1 MDHLWSPW
9 RTTHVASWAGKS
21 AEEKGTVFEAIA
33 ASNEDESNLVVWR
46 GQTCFVL
53 LNLFPYNNGHCL
65 IVPFRRVPA
74 YTDLEAAEQAEIAAT
89 IDRVMR
95 WLKHAMAPDGFN
107 VGINQGEAAGA
118 GIPSHLHV
126 HVVPRWAS
134 DTNFMPVTAG
144 AKVIPEALQSTW
156 AKLRA
161 AVVADGEAE
170 PETP

>member
-9 RTTHVASWAGKS
+9 RTAHVASWAGKS
-21 AEEKGTVFEAIA
+21 EAEKGSVFEAIA
-33 ASNEDESNLVVWR
+33 ASADDEANLVVWR
-46 GQTCFVL
+46 GKTCFVL

-65 IVPFRRVPA
+65 IVPLRRVPA
-74 YTDLEAAEQAEIAAT
+74 YTDLEQAEQIEISTT

-95 WLKHAMAPDGFN
+95 WLKQAVAPNGFN

-118 GIPSHLHV
+118 GIPDHLHV

-161 AVVADGEAE
+161 AVDAEAKTDQE
-170 PETP
+170 AP

>member
-9 RTTHVASWAGKS
+9 RTVHVASWAGKS
-21 AEEKGTVFEAIA
+21 AADKGSVFEAIA
-33 ASNEDESNLVVWR
+33 ASTDDEANLVVWR
-46 GQTCFVL
+46 GETCFVV

-65 IVPFRRVPA
+65 IVPLRRVPD
-74 YTDLEAAEQAEIAAT
+74 YTDLKPEEQSEIAAT

-95 WLKHAMAPDGFN
+95 WTRSAMSPDGFN

-118 GIPSHLHV
+118 GIPDHLHV

-161 AVVADGEAE
+161 AAAQD
-170 PETP
+170 TL